1 MSKNTNDNLL
11 QQWRELESAHASVR
25 ESLERALERE
35 HRLSLTEYEVLQR
48 LSEQNDGQCRM
59 QDLSSDSELSQ
70 SALSRLVGRLEAV
83 GYVERGVCDHDRR
96 GVYATLTKAGHE
108 AQATA
113 EPTYLKVLGTTLGS
127 SGVAA

>member
-48 LSEQNDGQCRM
+48 LSGQSDGQCRM
-59 QDLSSDSELSQ
+59 QELSSDSELSQ
-70 SALSRLVGRLEAV
+70 SALSRLVGRLEAA

-96 GVYATLTKAGHE
+96 GVYATLTKAGRE

-113 EPTYLKVLGTTLGS
+113 EPTYIEVLGTTLGS
-127 SGVAA
+127 AGVAA

>member
-48 LSEQNDGQCRM
+48 LSGHSDGQCRM

-70 SALSRLVGRLEAV
+70 SALSRLVGRLEAA
-83 GYVERGVCDHDRR
+83 GYVDRGVCDHDRR
-96 GVYATLTKAGHE
+96 GVYATLTKAGRE
-108 AQATA
+108 AQTTA
-113 EPTYLKVLGTTLGS
+113 EPTYIEILGTTLGS
-127 SGVAA
+127 AGVAA

>member
-1 MSKNTNDNLL
+1 MSKNANDNLL

-35 HRLSLTEYEVLQR
+35 HRLSLSEYEVLQR
-48 LSEQNDGQCRM
+48 LSEQSDGQCRM

-70 SALSRLVGRLEAV
+70 SALSRLVGRLEGV

-96 GVYATLTKAGHE
+96 GVYATLTKAGRQ

-113 EPTYLKVLGTTLGS
+113 HPTYVEVLSTTLGS
-127 SGVAA
+127 AGVAA